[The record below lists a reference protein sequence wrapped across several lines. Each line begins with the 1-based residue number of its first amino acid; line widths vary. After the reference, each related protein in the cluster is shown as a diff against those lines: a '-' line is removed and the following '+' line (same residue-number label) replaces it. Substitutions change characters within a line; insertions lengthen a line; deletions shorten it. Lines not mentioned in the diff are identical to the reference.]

1 MDKREVLERIES
13 SRVIPVIRTDS
24 KEKAAEIAEAIIE
37 GGINCLEITMT
48 VPNAIQLLAEL
59 SRKYQ
64 ESVIVGAGTVL
75 DGAAA
80 KDCIA
85 AGAKFIV
92 TPYLNL
98 EVIDVCKQAGILI
111 CAGGLTPTEIFTAWR
126 AGADVIKVFPIAA
139 LGGASYLK
147 ALKAP
152 FPDIKLLPTGG
163 ISIDNFREFLEAGA
177 IAVGV
182 GGEISNW
189 DLLKSKGK
197 SEITERFVLLI
208 RALNEDRK

>member
-13 SRVIPVIRTDS
+13 GRVIPVIRTDS
-24 KEKAAEIAEAIIE
+24 KEKAAEIAEAILE

-48 VPNAIQLLAEL
+48 VPNAIQLLGEL

-75 DGAAA
+75 DEGVA

-98 EVIDVCKQAGILI
+98 EVIDVCNQAGILS
-111 CAGGLTPTEIFTAWR
+111 CVGALTPTEIFTAWR

-208 RALNEDRK
+208 GALNEDQK

>member
-1 MDKREVLERIES
+1 MDKREVLARIES
-13 SRVIPVIRTDS
+13 GRVIPVIRTDS

-37 GGINCLEITMT
+37 GGLNCLEITMT
-48 VPNAIQLLAEL
+48 VPDAVQLVGEL
-59 SRKYQ
+59 SRKYRK
-64 ESVIVGAGTVL
+64 VIVGAGTVL
-75 DGAAA
+75 DEGVA

-85 AGAKFIV
+85 ADAKFIV

-98 EVIDVCKQAGILI
+98 EVIDVCNQAGILS
-111 CAGGLTPTEIFTAWR
+111 CVGALTPTEIFTAWR

-139 LGGASYLK
+139 MGGAAYLK

-163 ISIDNFREFLEAGA
+163 ISIDNFHEFLEAGA

-197 SEITERFVLLI
+197 SEITERFVSLI
-208 RALNEDRK
+208 GARNEDRK

>member
-13 SRVIPVIRTDS
+13 GRVIPVIRTDS
-24 KEKAAEIAEAIIE
+24 KEKAAEIAEAILE

-48 VPNAIQLLAEL
+48 VPNAIQLVGEL
-59 SRKYQ
+59 SRKYR
-64 ESVIVGAGTVL
+64 EIIVGAGTVL
-75 DGAAA
+75 DEGVA

-98 EVIDVCKQAGILI
+98 EVVDVCNQAGILS
-111 CAGGLTPTEIFTAWR
+111 CAGALTPTEIFTAWR

-139 LGGASYLK
+139 MGGASYLK

-163 ISIDNFREFLEAGA
+163 ISIDNFHEFLEAGA

-208 RALNEDRK
+208 GALNEDQK